1 MSDTSRFD
9 LAAGISEVLFSAE
22 RIGERVGQ
30 LADQIAA
37 DYAGLRP
44 LVVGILNGCFP
55 LMADLV
61 RAIQIPLEVDF
72 MACSSYG
79 DDTRSSGVVRILKD
93 LNQPIVGRHVLLV
106 EDIVDSGL
114 TLHYL
119 IENLRTRQP
128 LSLEVCALLDKR
140 NARTQRLEARYIGF
154 ECPDQFVVGYG
165 LDYAGVYRNLPY
177 IGVLK
182 PEVYRR
188 S

>member
-1 MSDTSRFD
+1 MNDVARFD
-9 LAAGISEVLFSAE
+9 LAAGISQVLFSAE
-22 RIGERVGQ
+22 RIQEKVGE
-30 LADQIAA
+30 LAAKIAE

-79 DDTRSSGVVRILKD
+79 ADTRSSGVVRILKD

-106 EDIVDSGL
+106 EDIVDTGL

-128 LSLEVCALLDKR
+128 LSLAVCTLLDKR
-140 NARTQRLEARYIGF
+140 GARQQPLDVRYTGF